1 MITMRKKI
9 KSALSKIIVLQLL
22 LSALFAP
29 FLSSAQTTNAEAPK
43 IITRPEWGADESKMT
58 WPEKYAKVEKI
69 VIHHTASSNLVP
81 DPDGSGEY
89 KNMVNNIYSYHN
101 SKKTWYDDNGE
112 YTGFGDIGY
121 NYLIDPNGNIYEGRF
136 GGNGV
141 VAGHVN
147 GFNAGSVGISVLGR
161 YQDYFDSSNNT
172 VSSHPVT
179 PAIKE
184 SLENLVGW
192 IAANN
197 NIDLNKVTDFYG
209 KNIDGLVGHKDLRPT
224 ICPGDGLYKQIN
236 IIQTNAGNLVKQ
248 YKNYAYQ
255 IGGDTAVYIIEDGYK
270 TKFDSKDVLPSA
282 YKDRII
288 KPILKNQLDM
298 YKYKNIVIY
307 PDGSLLQEFD
317 TAKVFYLEE
326 GQKRAMEMAGEEFV
340 KMGFAVSDIKK
351 VFSSDLKIYENG
363 KIIKY
368 APDGQLIKDQNGNV
382 FLAENGKKRKFTSA
396 QLFEYLNYKWK
407 NIKEDAYLSFYLDGL
422 DMIYPDGILA
432 KQTGKNEIYLI
443 ENKQRREITS
453 SKLMG
458 VLKYNPANVISITEN
473 ELNHFPAGEKMKY
486 PDSALVKAEDS
497 PSVYLIQNGKRKEFT
512 SAVLFE
518 KLGYKWSNI
527 INITKSEMENHPANG
542 KVLYPNGY
550 LIKSSDNP
558 AVYILE
564 AGKKRIVTSAVLFEK
579 RGYKWSEIVSLNPE
593 EIKDYPDGKIMTY
606 PDRTLIR
613 REGFPVIYRI
623 EDETKKEF
631 TSLALFEATK
641 SKWSDVIILN
651 KDEFLAYP
659 DGGVVKYPEN
669 TLLKTAGD
677 DKIYVMKNGIAEWI
691 KTMEEFK
698 KAGYKWSGIIEI
710 SKAEMN
716 LYIAVENAIVNINNP
731 APQTPPQNNAE
742 ETNVPSNINSDD
754 TNSSGI
760 NNTSENNPNIR
771 IALYSSPGEDVK
783 ITANGN
789 YAVNYYNS
797 SGTINKT
804 ENKSANEQAI
814 IPYFSSSDYVKFIPE
829 NRNVILEVL
838 SYSDLA
844 WDKKTNDNKF
854 RGNIEI
860 KYSNT
865 SQKLWIINELPL
877 EDYVNGIAEA
887 LNDSPEEYL
896 KAFGTIARTYAMSY
910 IKKGGK
916 HIGEPFHLKNS
927 RNGNGNDQVYKGY
940 NFEARAPK
948 ITVANKST
956 AGYIINYNGKPIVAA
971 YSSDSGGTTKDGC
984 KILGYCGDDYAYLKG
999 GINDPVNTKHDQ
1011 AIVLKSHGAGMSAVG
1026 AYQMAADGSAWQSII
1041 KYYYPG
1047 VEVKKY

>member
-1 MITMRKKI
+1 MPKKI
-9 KSALSKIIVLQLL
+9 KSSLSKIIVLQLM
-22 LSALFAP
+22 LSVFFAP
-29 FLSSAQTTNAEAPK
+29 FLSFAQTTSADVPK
-43 IITRPEWGADESKMT
+43 IITRSQWGADESKMI

-69 VIHHTASSNLVP
+69 VIHHTASSNLVS

-101 SKKTWYDDNGE
+101 SKKTWYDDYGA
-112 YTGFGDIGY
+112 YMGFGDIGY

-161 YQDYFDSSNNT
+161 YQDYVDGANNAIL
-172 VSSHPVT
+172 SHPIA
-179 PAIKE
+179 PAIKK

-197 NIDLNKVTDFYG
+197 NIDLNKITNFYG
-209 KNIDGLVGHKDLRPT
+209 KNIDGLVGHKDLTPT
-224 ICPGDGLYKQIN
+224 ICPGDELYKQIN
-236 IIQTNAGNLVKQ
+236 ILQDNAGNLAKQ

-255 IGGDTAVYIIEDGYK
+255 IGGDAAIYIIEDGYK
-270 TKFDSKDVLPSA
+270 TKYDSRNALPTA
-282 YKDRII
+282 YAGKTI
-288 KPILKNQLDM
+288 KPILKSQLDM
-298 YKYKNIVIY
+298 YKYKNIVIH

-317 TAKVFYLEE
+317 TAKVFYLEK
-326 GQKRAMEMAGEEFV
+326 GQKRAMEMTGEEFV

-368 APDGQLIKDQNGNV
+368 APDGQLIKDQKGNV

-396 QLFEYLNYKWK
+396 QLFEYLNYRWK
-407 NIKEDAYLSFYLDGL
+407 NVKEDSFLSFYLDGL
-422 DMIYPDGILA
+422 DMIYPDGVLV

-443 ENKQRREITS
+443 ENKQRREFTS
-453 SKLMG
+453 SKLMSA
-458 VLKYNPANVISITEN
+458 LKYNPANAISITED

-486 PDSALVKAEDS
+486 PDNTLAKTEDS

-518 KLGYKWSNI
+518 KLGYKWNNI
-527 INITKSEMENHPANG
+527 ITIASSEMENHPANG

-564 AGKKRIVTSAVLFEK
+564 AGKKRMITSITLFEK
-579 RGYKWSEIVSLNPE
+579 RGYKWSDIVSLNLE
-593 EIKDYPDGKIMTY
+593 EIKDYPDGKIMIY
-606 PDRTLIR
+606 PDGTLIK
-613 REGFPVIYRI
+613 REGFPAVYKI
-623 EDETKKEF
+623 ENETRKEF

-641 SKWSDVIILN
+641 SKWSDIIVLN

-659 DGGVVKYPEN
+659 DGGIVKYPEN
-669 TLLKTAGD
+669 TLLKEEGT
-677 DKIYVMKNGIAEWI
+677 DKIYVIKNGKAEWI
-691 KTMEEFK
+691 KTAEEFR

-710 SKAEMN
+710 SKAEMS

-771 IALYSSPGEDVK
+771 IALYSSPGENVK

-797 SGTINKT
+797 DGTINKT
-804 ENKSANEQAI
+804 ENKSANEQTT
-814 IPYFSSSDYVKFIPE
+814 IPYFSSSDYIKFIPTT
-829 NRNVILEVL
+829 RNVIMKVL
-838 SYSDLA
+838 TYDDLSWNKA
-844 WDKKTNDNKF
+844 VNDNEF
-854 RGNIEI
+854 RGNVEI

-865 SQKLWIINELPL
+865 SQKLWVINELPL

-940 NFEARAPK
+940 NFEIRAPK
-948 ITVANKST
+948 IVTANKST

-971 YSSDSGGTTKDGC
+971 YSSDSGGTTKDAC
-984 KILGYCGDDYAYLKG
+984 NVLSKAYCADDYAYLRG
-999 GINDPVNTKHDQ
+999 GVNDPQNTAHDS
-1011 AIVLKSHGAGMSAVG
+1011 AKISASHGAGMSAVG
-1026 AYQMAADGSAWQSII
+1026 AYQMAIDGSAWQSII

-1047 VEVKKY
+1047 VEVQK